1 VSLADA
7 AAWLPAVDRYIASRA
22 TLNAKTVANHLTLLG
37 SLLRLAVELEWMPRL
52 PRIKKPKVRLIN
64 QDFSFLRTEDEIE
77 RFLRTAREKGEYV
90 YVLYAPALFTG
101 ARAGELAG
109 LRWDDVD
116 FERRLVTIQR
126 SYDGPTKA
134 ADVRYVP
141 LVDRLLPTLRRWR
154 LRHPGRLVFT
164 NRDGG
169 MLQPSGRIFQE
180 TLHDVLKA
188 AGFDKVERNGKKRP
202 YIRFHDLRHTF
213 ASHWTMRGG
222 DLYKLQRVLGHKS
235 AQMTLRYAH
244 LLPSAFKDDFA
255 RFGGE
260 PAVEDASVVEIGA
273 AGRAKQKAQTSKR

>member
-1 VSLADA
+1 
-7 AAWLPAVDRYIASRA
+7 
-22 TLNAKTVANHLTLLG
+22 
-37 SLLRLAVELEWMPRL
+37 
-52 PRIKKPKVRLIN
+52 
-64 QDFSFLRTEDEIE
+64 
-77 RFLRTAREKGEYV
+77 
-90 YVLYAPALFTG
+90 
-101 ARAGELAG
+101 
-109 LRWDDVD
+109 
-116 FERRLVTIQR
+116 
-126 SYDGPTKA
+126 
-134 ADVRYVP
+134 
-141 LVDRLLPTLRRWR
+141 
-154 LRHPGRLVFT
+154 VFT

-180 TLHDVLKA
+180 ALHDVLKA

-260 PAVEDASVVEIGA
+260 PTVEDASVVEIGE
-273 AGRAKQKAQTSKR
+273 AGRAKQKARTSKR